1 MSYQKMQMDRHKIS
15 WCAIR
20 KIYKGVWIILSMEGL
35 ILIEKAVNIMAAYI
49 GPLRTLSAFLVRW
62 ELL

>member
-1 MSYQKMQMDRHKIS
+1 MSYQKMQMDRHKTS
-15 WCAIR
+15 WCGIR

-35 ILIEKAVNIMAAYI
+35 ILIEKAVNITPQNSLCFF
-49 GPLRTLSAFLVRW
+49 GPLR